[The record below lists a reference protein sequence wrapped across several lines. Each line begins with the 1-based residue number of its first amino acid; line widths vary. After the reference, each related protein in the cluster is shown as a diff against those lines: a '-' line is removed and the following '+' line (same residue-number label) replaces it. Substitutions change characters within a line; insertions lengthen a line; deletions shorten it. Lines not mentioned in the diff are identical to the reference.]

1 MKLTRSLPMRFTTYF
16 QQDQHQPNRA
26 NTLSAVSRVRVRIA
40 AGIFLAA
47 ALCLLAPTV
56 AVASTATSTM
66 AVSATVVSS
75 CTISTTSMAFGTYN
89 SAVLNGT
96 ATVSAT
102 CSNTTPYNVGLNAG
116 TANGAT
122 VTTRAMFV
130 SGTPAVVLNYGLY
143 SNSSRT
149 TNWGMTVNTDTV
161 AGTGNGS
168 AQSITIYGQI
178 PAGQLVAPGTYTD
191 TITATI
197 TY

>member
-1 MKLTRSLPMRFTTYF
+1 MKLTRSISTRFITHSLS
-16 QQDQHQPNRA
+16 DQRQPNRN
-26 NTLSAVSRVRVRIA
+26 NTLSAVSRVRARIA
-40 AGIFLAA
+40 AGVFLAA

-56 AVASTATSTM
+56 AVASTATSSM

-75 CTISTTSMAFGTYN
+75 CTISTTSLTFGTYN
-89 SAVLNGT
+89 SAVLSGT

-116 TANGAT
+116 TATGAT

-130 SGTPAVVLNYGLY
+130 SGTPSVVLNYGLY
-143 SNSSRT
+143 SNSGHT
-149 TNWGMTVNTDTV
+149 TNWGMTVGTDTV
-161 AGTGNGS
+161 TGTGNGS
-168 AQSITIYGQI
+168 AQAITIYGQI
-178 PAGQLVAPGTYTD
+178 PAGQLVAPGSYTD

>member
-1 MKLTRSLPMRFTTYF
+1 MKLRRYISTRSI
-16 QQDQHQPNRA
+16 
-26 NTLSAVSRVRVRIA
+26 TLSEQDRNQSNRLALLSRVRVRIA
-40 AGIFLAA
+40 ASISLVV

-75 CTISTTSMAFGTYN
+75 CTVSTTSMSFGTYN
-89 SAVLNGT
+89 SALLSGT

-130 SGTPAVVLNYGLY
+130 SGTPSVVLNYGLY
-143 SNSSRT
+143 TNSSHT

-168 AQSITIYGQI
+168 AQAITIYGQI
-178 PAGQLVAPGTYTD
+178 PAGQLVAPGSYTD

>member
-1 MKLTRSLPMRFTTYF
+1 MKLIRSTPKRSNTFSQLDQQHSSAGDTLP
-16 QQDQHQPNRA
+16 A
-26 NTLSAVSRVRVRIA
+26 LSRVRGRIA
-40 AGIFLAA
+40 AGISLAA

-56 AVASTATSTM
+56 AVALTANSPM
-66 AVSATVVSS
+66 AVSATVVAS
-75 CTISTTSMAFGTYN
+75 CTVATTSMSFGTYN
-89 SAVLNGT
+89 SATLSGT
-96 ATVSAT
+96 ATVTAT

-143 SNSSRT
+143 SNSGHT
-149 TNWGMTVNTDTV
+149 TNWGMTVGTDTV
-161 AGTGNGS
+161 SGTGNGS
-168 AQSITIYGQI
+168 GQAITIYGQI
-178 PAGQLVAPGTYTD
+178 PASQLVAPGSYTD